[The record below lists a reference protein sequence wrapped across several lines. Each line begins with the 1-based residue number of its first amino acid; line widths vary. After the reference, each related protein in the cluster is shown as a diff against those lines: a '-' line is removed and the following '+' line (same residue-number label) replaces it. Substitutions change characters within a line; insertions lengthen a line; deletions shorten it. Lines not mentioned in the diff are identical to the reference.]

1 MSTSQQRISEI
12 NADQCLELMRRF
24 LTRSTNAIRN
34 PVPGGREIS
43 VTGTTFIRALSRC
56 RGLGTIRNGFQ
67 LSRMIIE
74 ELHRTIAYSPW
85 ARANY
90 PASVPRANEAELR
103 NALAQSTTGP
113 VAPVP
118 PMPPAPA
125 SASPPAVPPMGPA
138 SASPAS
144 APRTSPTGS
153 VASTASTA
161 RERISEINADQC
173 LELMRRFLTRTTDT
187 IRNPVPGGRDIS
199 PFGST
204 FTRALRR
211 CRETPNIS
219 SNNLITMVVNELR
232 YRTAWSPRAR
242 ADSRNWPPAT
252 VPRGNEALLRDALAD
267 SATAP
272 PPPPTP
278 APRTSPTASVASTA
292 STARERINEISNEQ
306 CGILMQRFLTRTT
319 NAIRNPVP
327 GGREISV
334 TGTTF
339 TRALSICYNAQNQA
353 NGIARVSQLIAL
365 VRAELGRQT
374 AWSPWA
380 RANYPASI
388 PRGNEALLRDA
399 LADSA
404 TAPPPPTPPT
414 PAAATAPAT
423 APVVPAPATADPE
436 IPMALRVVLS
446 IFDRT
451 TQFTVLNPLTGRQIS
466 PSMASNSPFN
476 RYYRES
482 SVRNIAL
489 PNNTYRELAL
499 MVNRELYGIIPYS
512 EWSHRR
518 NPIAAYQR
526 DQYLALRQQIMAHL
540 RAHPVRAN
548 NAPPPPPPPVAV
560 APPPPPPAPPAQ
572 PPVVPA
578 TETEIT
584 PTQAETIA
592 ELTEL
597 LPHITM
603 EELQTHPGFLTLP
616 PNAQINLRRDW
627 YPADSARGAIPAN
640 LLPPGQQPAP
650 APLAP
655 QPAMG
660 PPQVAEQPQGL
671 RAPRILNLRRANGSW
686 IRTPSRANLPI
697 QLLEAQLIVYYVTTS
712 RNALLVQTALGL
724 CEAINNYVNSI
735 FRNMRSF
742 QDRHDLLGAQLP
754 VVLSVIDFALT
765 RQTERSGA
773 LLNALR
779 TYVQRAFT
787 IRNGP
792 AVNFPYF
799 TFPAENENFHATSP
813 SLRTILNNTIFNNPD
828 IITRVRDIYDTMG
841 YRPPWHVFG
850 APQQQA
856 PQPATGSTR
865 GQAPQQQ
872 APQQGPASV
881 SPQKRSSQKSSSLS
895 AATLAKYAT
904 SKCNDL
910 LSVRMSDTDF
920 QEINGAQVPARIP
933 IINESNVSYYNSAD
947 GTPLK
952 KFVRKLQ
959 KACVKLNTVEDI
971 PLQTIINN
979 VAAMRQKY
987 LSSTGGDHQLHPPS
1001 GNNFELKYLYQYY
1014 TTNEDTKIIFRKS
1027 LNNISVR
1034 YRGENSVGIDAGGVR
1049 NHFFQSV
1056 ADQLF
1061 PSGLF
1066 VPVEEASQYYTF
1078 NWDFDLRYF
1087 GYVNP
1092 PHTPLADRNREEIF
1106 KFVGKL
1112 VAFLMMNEFKYEG
1125 HYTKAIFANLL
1136 YKESLSRETN
1146 EIFAEDYPLYYLSD
1160 APTDSRS
1167 FVTLMNTPEQIE
1179 YVGFEF
1185 NSDEMRLKP
1194 DEELSEEDNQVNA
1207 RNFPEYFQLF
1217 AKHKLINAKALKA
1230 FKEGFF
1236 ITRRFLRGRNFTIEM
1251 LDKLTSGGELT
1262 PAAIEAIISS
1272 RLALTFANDQTPQIT
1287 KMVAGWMI
1295 DILRNTAAI
1304 LLKDTP
1310 NTIFSEQENLNKIKR
1325 ILHTLSGVKIENI
1338 RIHTYGRVAHPNNT
1352 TRTQVTYYFNVVD
1365 RTDAIEKLLDHTP
1378 EQILRA
1384 VQTEFPEETSPMLTN
1399 PYPLQRLIDSGNDA
1413 TTLSQS
1419 WKAFIPNL
1427 LFFWTA
1433 NRNYSSTKAYTVS
1446 YNMNRFGSHTCY
1458 NQIDLPNPGRASFGA
1473 TFDEYYAKMIE
1484 LVAAAPG
1491 FTMG

>member
-1 MSTSQQRISEI
+1 MSTSQQRINEI

-34 PVPGGREIS
+34 PLPGRREIS

-56 RGLGTIRNGFQ
+56 RDLETIGNGSQ
-67 LSRMIIE
+67 LSIMVIE

-103 NALAQSTTGP
+103 NALAQSITGP

-118 PMPPAPA
+118 PM
-125 SASPPAVPPMGPA
+125 GPA
-138 SASPAS
+138 SVSPASAS
-144 APRTSPTGS
+144 APRTSPTAS

-187 IRNPVPGGRDIS
+187 IRNPIPGGRDIS

-219 SNNLITMVVNELR
+219 SNPLITMVVNELR

-242 ADSRNWPPAT
+242 ADTRNWPPAS
-252 VPRGNEALLRDALAD
+252 VPRGNEALLRDALAQ
-267 SATAP
+267 STNAP
-272 PPPPTP
+272 APPTP
-278 APRTSPTASVASTA
+278 V
-292 STARERINEISNEQ
+292 
-306 CGILMQRFLTRTT
+306 
-319 NAIRNPVP
+319 
-327 GGREISV
+327 
-334 TGTTF
+334 
-339 TRALSICYNAQNQA
+339 
-353 NGIARVSQLIAL
+353 
-365 VRAELGRQT
+365 
-374 AWSPWA
+374 
-380 RANYPASI
+380 
-388 PRGNEALLRDA
+388 
-399 LADSA
+399 
-404 TAPPPPTPPT
+404 
-414 PAAATAPAT
+414 AATAPVA
-423 APVVPAPATADPE
+423 AASNADPE
-436 IPMALRVVLS
+436 IPQALRVVLS

-451 TQFTVLNPLTGRQIS
+451 TEGTVLNPATGRQIS
-466 PSMASNSPFN
+466 PTLVSGSVFY
-476 RYYRES
+476 RYFSEYIRTIFRVNLDPRDLRRYVINELNG
-482 SVRNIAL
+482 NIAY
-489 PNNTYRELAL
+489 T
-499 MVNRELYGIIPYS
+499 

-518 NPIAAYQR
+518 YPDIPYQR
-526 DQYLALRQQIMAHL
+526 EEYLALRQQIMAHL
-540 RAHPVRAN
+540 RAHPIRAN
-548 NAPPPPPPPVAV
+548 NAPPPPPPPVAP
-560 APPPPPPAPPAQ
+560 AAPPPPPAPPAQ
-572 PPVVPA
+572 PSVVPA
-578 TETEIT
+578 AEAELTL
-584 PTQAETIA
+584 TQAETIA

-616 PNAQINLRRDW
+616 PNAQVNLRRDW
-627 YPADSARGAIPAN
+627 YPANPVRGAIPAN
-640 LLPPGQQPAP
+640 LLPPGQQPVAQ
-650 APLAP
+650 AP
-655 QPAMG
+655 QAPQNAEAEG
-660 PPQVAEQPQGL
+660 PTI
-671 RAPRILNLRRANGSW
+671 PRLSGLRRANGTDL
-686 IRTPSRANLPI
+686 RFPSRAYIPI

-712 RNALLVQTALGL
+712 RNRLPVQTALGL

-735 FRNMRSF
+735 FRTMRGF
-742 QDRHDLLGAQLP
+742 QSRHDLLGVQLP
-754 VVLSVIDFALT
+754 VVLSVIDYAFTRHTARTFPLLT
-765 RQTERSGA
+765 E
-773 LLNALR
+773 LR
-779 TYVQRAFT
+779 AYVQRAFSIAT
-787 IRNGP
+787 SGT

-799 TFPAENENFHATSP
+799 TNVAENENFHIRMP
-813 SLRTILNNTIFNNPD
+813 STRPILDTIIQSEPTILA
-828 IITRVRDIYDTMG
+828 RVQEIYLTTF
-841 YRPPWHVFG
+841 RFSPPWFVFTN
-850 APQQQA
+850 PQQQA
-856 PQPATGSTR
+856 PQSAR
-865 GQAPQQQ
+865 QGQT
-872 APQQGPASV
+872 QGPASV

-895 AATLAKYAT
+895 VATLAKYAT

-933 IINESNVSYYNSAD
+933 IINEANVAYYNSAD

-987 LSSTGGDHQLHPPS
+987 LSSTGGAHQLHPPS
-1001 GNNFELKYLYQYY
+1001 GNNVELKYLYQYY

-1027 LNNISVR
+1027 LNNISLR
-1034 YRGENSVGIDAGGVR
+1034 YRGENSIGIDAGGVR

-1078 NWDFDLRYF
+1078 NWNFDLRYF
-1087 GYVNP
+1087 GHTNP
-1092 PHTPLADRNREEIF
+1092 PDSPIGQQIKEEIF

-1136 YKESLSRETN
+1136 YKESPSRETN

-1185 NSDEMRLKP
+1185 NSDEMRLNP
-1194 DEELSEEDNQVNA
+1194 GEELSEEDNQVNA

-1217 AKHKLINAKALKA
+1217 AKHKLINTKALNA

-1262 PAAIEAIISS
+1262 PAAIEAIIAR
-1272 RLALTFANDQTPQIT
+1272 RLALTFANDQTPQVT

-1295 DILRNTAAI
+1295 NILRNTAAI
-1304 LLKDTP
+1304 LLKDTS

-1338 RIHTYGRVAHPNNT
+1338 RIHTYGRVT
-1352 TRTQVTYYFNVVD
+1352 TNMVARTQVTYYFNVID
-1365 RTDAIEKLLDHTP
+1365 RTEAIEKLLDHTP
-1378 EQILRA
+1378 EQILRV

-1399 PYPLQRLIDSGNDA
+1399 PYPLQRLIYSGNDA

-1433 NRNYSSTKAYTVS
+1433 NRNYSSTKDYTVS
-1446 YNMNRFGSHTCY
+1446 YNANRFGSHTCY

>member
-1 MSTSQQRISEI
+1 MVKDEIELIDAFKQYVGSYNFMLRFPQNRIHEQ
-12 NADQCLELMRRF
+12 D
-24 LTRSTNAIRN
+24 AIDDYNRL
-34 PVPGGREIS
+34 RQFA
-43 VTGTTFIRALSRC
+43 TTKKIW
-56 RGLGTIRNGFQ
+56 
-67 LSRMIIE
+67 
-74 ELHRTIAYSPW
+74 SPW
-85 ARANY
+85 ALAGRVGGTDIIPPEGNPIRSRFGLILIQRGNPVERDAIIAAARAPPAP
-90 PASVPRANEAELR
+90 PASASPPA
-103 NALAQSTTGP
+103 
-113 VAPVP
+113 VP
-118 PMPPAPA
+118 PMPPA

-161 RERISEINADQC
+161 QERVNQITSDQC
-173 LELMRRFLTRTTDT
+173 LELMRRFLTRTTD
-187 IRNPVPGGRDIS
+187 
-199 PFGST
+199 
-204 FTRALRR
+204 
-211 CRETPNIS
+211 
-219 SNNLITMVVNELR
+219 
-232 YRTAWSPRAR
+232 
-242 ADSRNWPPAT
+242 
-252 VPRGNEALLRDALAD
+252 
-267 SATAP
+267 
-272 PPPPTP
+272 
-278 APRTSPTASVASTA
+278 
-292 STARERINEISNEQ
+292 
-306 CGILMQRFLTRTT
+306 
-319 NAIRNPVP
+319 AIRNPVP

-334 TGTTF
+334 YANTF
-339 TRALSICYNAQNQA
+339 RQALTRCRAIPNISTNRLSTM
-353 NGIARVSQLIAL
+353 VSD
-365 VRAELGRQT
+365 ELSRRT
-374 AWSPWA
+374 AWSPRA
-380 RANYPASI
+380 RADTRNYPASV
-388 PRGNEALLRDA
+388 PRGNEAELQVA
-399 LADSA
+399 LAASV
-404 TAPPPPTPPT
+404 TAPAPPT
-414 PAAATAPAT
+414 PAT
-423 APVVPAPATADPE
+423 APVAPAQAITS
-436 IPMALRVVLS
+436 IPQYLGVVLS
-446 IFDRT
+446 IFNRT
-451 TQFTVLNPLTGRQIS
+451 TEGTVLNPLTGRQIS
-466 PSMASNSPFN
+466 PTAVGGSVFN
-476 RYYRES
+476 RFYREC
-482 SVRNIAL
+482 VRTLFRTNPIF
-489 PNNTYRELAL
+489 RELEL
-499 MVNRELYGIIPYS
+499 MVNRELLGIIAYS

-518 NPIAAYQR
+518 NPNNAYQR
-526 DQYLALRQQIMAHL
+526 DQYLALQQQIMAHL
-540 RAHPVRAN
+540 RGHPVRAST
-548 NAPPPPPPPVAV
+548 APPPPPPPVAV

-578 TETEIT
+578 TEAEIT

-592 ELTEL
+592 DLTEL

-616 PNAQINLRRDW
+616 PNAQVNLRRDW
-627 YPADSARGAIPAN
+627 YPADPARGAIPVE
-640 LLPPGQQPAP
+640 LLPPGQQPTP
-650 APLAP
+650 APLSR
-655 QPAMG
+655 QNAMG
-660 PPQVAEQPQGL
+660 GPQ
-671 RAPRILNLRRANGSW
+671 APRVPRIQNLRRANGS
-686 IRTPSRANLPI
+686 IFRIPSRAYLPI

-712 RNALLVQTALGL
+712 RNALPVDTALGL
-724 CEAINNYVNSI
+724 CEAINNYVSSL
-735 FRNMRSF
+735 FGTLRSF

-754 VVLSVIDFALT
+754 VILSVIDFALT
-765 RQTERSGA
+765 RQSERTGS

-779 TYVQRAFT
+779 EYVQRAFT

-792 AVNFPYF
+792 ARLFQFF
-799 TFPAENENFHATSP
+799 TFPAENEHLHTMSP
-813 SLRTILNNTIFNNPD
+813 SLRTILNNIILNNRD
-828 IITRVRDIYDTMG
+828 IVTRVQDIYTIMG
-841 YRPPWHVFG
+841 YQAPWHVFG
-850 APQQQA
+850 AQ
-856 PQPATGSTR
+856 ATGSTR
-865 GQAPQQQ
+865 GQAPPPARQEQT
-872 APQQGPASV
+872 QQGPASV

-910 LSVRMSDTDF
+910 LSVRISDSEF

-933 IINESNVSYYNSAD
+933 IINEANIAYYNSAD

-971 PLQTIINN
+971 PLPTIVQNIQ
-979 VAAMRQKY
+979 ALRQKY
-987 LSSTGGDHQLHPPS
+987 SSSRRGHQLHPTS
-1001 GNNFELKYLYQYY
+1001 GNNVELKYLYQYY
-1014 TTNEDTKIIFRKS
+1014 NTNEDTKTIFRES

-1092 PHTPLADRNREEIF
+1092 PHTPLADRNREEVF
-1106 KFVGKL
+1106 KFVGRL

-1125 HYTKAIFANLL
+1125 HYTKAIFSNLL
-1136 YKESLSRETN
+1136 YKENNSRETN

-1185 NSDEMRLKP
+1185 NGDEMRLKP
-1194 DEELSEEDNQVNA
+1194 DEELSEEDNQVSA
-1207 RNFPEYFQLF
+1207 RNFPEYFNLF
-1217 AKHKLINAKALKA
+1217 AKQKLIHARALKA

-1251 LDKLTSGGELT
+1251 LDKMTSGGELT
-1262 PAAIEAIISS
+1262 PAAIESIIAR
-1272 RLALTFANDQTPQIT
+1272 RLALTYENDQTPQVI

-1295 DILRNTAAI
+1295 DILRNTASI

-1310 NTIFSEQENLNKIKR
+1310 YTIFSEQENLNKIKR
-1325 ILHTLSGVKIENI
+1325 ILHTLSGVKIDNI
-1338 RIHTYGRVAHPNNT
+1338 RLHTYGRVT
-1352 TRTQVTYYFNVVD
+1352 TNMVARTLVTYYFNVVD

-1384 VQTEFPEETSPMLTN
+1384 VQSEFPEETAPILTN

-1433 NRNYSSTKAYTVS
+1433 NRNYSSTKDYTVS
-1446 YNMNRFGSHTCY
+1446 YNANRFGSHTCY
-1458 NQIDLPNPGRASFGA
+1458 NQIDLPNPGRASFGG

-1484 LVAAAPG
+1484 FVAAAPG

>member
-24 LTRSTNAIRN
+24 LTRTTDTIRN

-56 RGLGTIRNGFQ
+56 RGLGTIGNGFQ
-67 LSRMIIE
+67 LSRMIIQ

-103 NALAQSTTGP
+103 NALAQSRTGP

-211 CRETPNIS
+211 CRETPNILS
-219 SNNLITMVVNELR
+219 DILITMVVNELR

-252 VPRGNEALLRDALAD
+252 VPRGNEALLRDALAQ
-267 SATAP
+267 S
-272 PPPPTP
+272 
-278 APRTSPTASVASTA
+278 
-292 STARERINEISNEQ
+292 
-306 CGILMQRFLTRTT
+306 T
-319 NAIRNPVP
+319 NA
-327 GGREISV
+327 
-334 TGTTF
+334 
-339 TRALSICYNAQNQA
+339 
-353 NGIARVSQLIAL
+353 
-365 VRAELGRQT
+365 
-374 AWSPWA
+374 
-380 RANYPASI
+380 PA
-388 PRGNEALLRDA
+388 
-399 LADSA
+399 
-404 TAPPPPTPPT
+404 PPTPPT
-414 PAAATAPAT
+414 P

-466 PSMASNSPFN
+466 PSMASNSPYN
-476 RYYRES
+476 RYYRAI

-489 PNNTYRELAL
+489 PNNTYRELAV
-499 MVNRELYGIIPYS
+499 MVTRELLGISAYS
-512 EWSHRR
+512 EWSHRHYP
-518 NPIAAYQR
+518 NAEYDR

-627 YPADSARGAIPAN
+627 YPADPARGAIPAN

-660 PPQVAEQPQGL
+660 PPQAQPQGL

-712 RNALLVQTALGL
+712 RNALPVQTALGL

-765 RQTERSGA
+765 RQTERTGP

-792 AVNFPYF
+792 AQNFQYF
-799 TFPAENENFHATSP
+799 TFAAEDEHLHIQSP

-865 GQAPQQQ
+865 GQAPPARQGQT
-872 APQQGPASV
+872 QQGPASV

-910 LSVRMSDTDF
+910 LSVRISDSEF

-933 IINESNVSYYNSAD
+933 IVNEANVAYYNSAD
-947 GTPLK
+947 GRPLK

-979 VAAMRQKY
+979 ITAMRQKY
-987 LSSTGGDHQLHPPS
+987 LSSTGGAHQLHPSS
-1001 GNNFELKYLYQYY
+1001 GNNVELKYLYLYY
-1014 TTNEDTKIIFRKS
+1014 TTNEDTKTIFRES

-1066 VPVEEASQYYTF
+1066 VPIEEASQYYTF

-1092 PHTPLADRNREEIF
+1092 PHTPLADRNREEVF

-1136 YKESLSRETN
+1136 YKESPSRETN

-1194 DEELSEEDNQVNA
+1194 DEELSEEDNQVSA
-1207 RNFPEYFQLF
+1207 RNFPEYFNLF
-1217 AKHKLINAKALKA
+1217 AKHKLINVKALKA

-1262 PAAIEAIISS
+1262 PAAIEAIIAR
-1272 RLALTFANDQTPQIT
+1272 RLALTYANDQTPQIT

-1325 ILHTLSGVKIENI
+1325 ILHTLSGVKIDNI
-1338 RIHTYGRVAHPNNT
+1338 RLHTYGRVT
-1352 TRTQVTYYFNVVD
+1352 TNMVARTQITYYFNVVD

-1384 VQTEFPEETSPMLTN
+1384 VQSEFPDETAPILTN

-1433 NRNYSSTKAYTVS
+1433 NRNYSSTKDYTVS
-1446 YNMNRFGSHTCY
+1446 YNANRFGSHTCY